1 MELFDKQLKDL
12 LSAFSGIQHYQ
23 RIVENNTKKL
33 LNDLSKAKVGLE
45 GLDSEAKDIFG
56 SSVNAF
62 YFYSPYTGTATPYDA
77 KKTSIDEAIELTF
90 LHKNKQ
96 YQWLLADAYE
106 AYEDYLEAMYAC
118 AGFIDPLFWPEKDFE
133 SQDPSGAKSLG
144 FQWFLEKSKNKRGA
158 PGTIM
163 AHFRS
168 KLPNLAKIER
178 NNLTNNDLRLTM
190 CIIEKIRHIIVHK
203 NGKTEFREHVIDS
216 ILKSANIL
224 NNKRLEP
231 VARSIVSDH
240 FGKGEYSGLVILVEK
255 PMLQSNGISMV
266 INHHDNLLGA
276 MLGHSLVLRNE
287 LVALFG
293 KGGT

>member
-12 LSAFSGIQHYQ
+12 LSVFGGIQHYQ

-33 LNDLSKAKVGLE
+33 INDLVKAKASLE
-45 GLDSEAKDIFG
+45 VLDDQAKDVFG

-96 YQWLLADAYE
+96 YQWLLTEAYE

-118 AGFIDPLFWPEKDFE
+118 AGFIDPSFWPVKDLE
-133 SQDPSGAKSLG
+133 SQDPSSVKSLG
-144 FQWFLEKSKNKRGA
+144 FQWFLEKSRNKRGA

-163 AHFRS
+163 AHFR
-168 KLPNLAKIER
+168 KDLPNFANIER
-178 NNLTNNDLRLTM
+178 NNLTGNDLRLAM
-190 CIIEKIRHIIVHK
+190 SIIEKIRHIIVHK
-203 NGKTEFREHVIDS
+203 NGKTDVREHVIDT

-231 VARSIVSDH
+231 IARSIVSEN
-240 FGKGEYSGLVILVEK
+240 FGKGEYNGLVILVEK
-255 PMLQSNGISMV
+255 PMLQSNGISMT
-266 INHHDNLLGA
+266 INRHDYLLGA

-287 LVALFG
+287 LVALFS
-293 KGGT
+293 KGAT